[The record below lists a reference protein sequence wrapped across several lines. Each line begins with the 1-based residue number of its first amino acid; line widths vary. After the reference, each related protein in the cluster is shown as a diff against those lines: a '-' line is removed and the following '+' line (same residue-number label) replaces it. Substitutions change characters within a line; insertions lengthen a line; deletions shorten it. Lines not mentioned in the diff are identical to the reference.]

1 MKINEISLYFNGLR
15 FHLSILPKSNYLPLC
30 CFTGFSACNDFLEEK
45 PKSSLTAPDYYQTEA
60 QAQANVNYLYRT
72 GASSKLTGAGSAYVG
87 PFASITGQLT
97 GYFTN
102 SYEGQELT
110 CKYSRELTRQQ
121 NTMTVSVTIDGI
133 WDDCYKAINVA
144 NGAIKYIPEIS
155 MDQSLANRLIGEA
168 KFFRAWNY
176 FNLVKIFGGV
186 PLTVEPYES
195 MENMYLERASVE
207 QVYAQVESDL
217 KDAVNAL
224 PAATFYNNSN
234 RITKYAAAMVL
245 TSVYMQQGK
254 YADAA
259 SAVKTVID
267 SPHALATNDD
277 LALGSA
283 YNKIRTTDGLA
294 ESIYSYEYNA
304 TISNGGWWPTYAF
317 NSAAT
322 AIFGTYSIF
331 ERTYGPTNQF
341 LNVYAANDLRIQPNQ
356 FFHWNYTNPDNGK
369 TWTAPENACGCW
381 FWYDEDALLNTGR
394 STKDRDIFRYAEALL
409 DAAESIAQSQGVTA
423 EAAGYL
429 AQVKARANMEGKTVA
444 AITADLQKLGKQ
456 AFIEECWTERLRE
469 FPLEFKIWDDCLRT
483 GKFPVISST
492 EKGKVT
498 YVDLV
503 GAKNASGA
511 TFKSS
516 DLLWPISLNEMQR
529 NPSLTQNEG
538 YAVQ

>member
-1 MKINEISLYFNGLR
+1 MKK
-15 FHLSILPKSNYLPLC
+15 ILTVAIACACL
-30 CFTGFSACNDFLEEK
+30 TGFSSCNDFLEEK
-45 PKSSLTAPDYYQTEA
+45 PQSSLTAPDYYQTEA
-60 QAQANVNYLYRT
+60 QAQANVDYLYRT
-72 GASSKLTGAGSAYVG
+72 GASNKLTGAGSAYVG

-121 NTMTVSVTIDGI
+121 NTMTV
-133 WDDCYKAINVA
+133 
-144 NGAIKYIPEIS
+144 
-155 MDQSLANRLIGEA
+155 
-168 KFFRAWNY
+168 
-176 FNLVKIFGGV
+176 
-186 PLTVEPYES
+186 
-195 MENMYLERASVE
+195 
-207 QVYAQVESDL
+207 
-217 KDAVNAL
+217 
-224 PAATFYNNSN
+224 
-234 RITKYAAAMVL
+234 L

-267 SPHALATNDD
+267 SPHALATNND

-283 YNKIRTTDGLA
+283 YNKIRTTDGLD

-356 FFHWNYTNPDNGK
+356 FFHWDYTNPDNGK
-369 TWTAPENACGCW
+369 TWTAPKDACGCW
-381 FWYDEDALLNTGR
+381 FWYDEDALLNSGR
-394 STKDRDIFRYAEALL
+394 STKDRDIYRYAEALL

-423 EAAGYL
+423 EAAVYL

>member
-1 MKINEISLYFNGLR
+1 MKK
-15 FHLSILPKSNYLPLC
+15 ILTVAIACACL
-30 CFTGFSACNDFLEEK
+30 TGFSACNDFLEEK

-444 AITADLQKLGKQ
+444 AITADLQKLGK
-456 AFIEECWTERLRE
+456 
-469 FPLEFKIWDDCLRT
+469 
-483 GKFPVISST
+483 
-492 EKGKVT
+492 
-498 YVDLV
+498 
-503 GAKNASGA
+503 
-511 TFKSS
+511 
-516 DLLWPISLNEMQR
+516 R